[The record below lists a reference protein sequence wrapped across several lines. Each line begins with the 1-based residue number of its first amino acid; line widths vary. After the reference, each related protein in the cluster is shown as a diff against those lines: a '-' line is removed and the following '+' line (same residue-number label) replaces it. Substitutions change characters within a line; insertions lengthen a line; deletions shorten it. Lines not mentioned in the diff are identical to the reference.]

1 MSNMVRMVS
10 RTLLSF
16 SLATLY
22 LMIGSGLL
30 GVVAAAQGR
39 TAAHGD
45 KFDTESV
52 KEDFKFEVVSIRP
65 LSKPGAAPRPGITP
79 DGFNS
84 QLSVRDMIT
93 QAYDPGEWLAGLA
106 GNGTT
111 QISNPPQSLSDWYEI
126 NARVADEDREAWRN
140 QGIRHELQ
148 ASALRNVLKDRFKL
162 VIREQPAEFPGL
174 LLVTR
179 GKDVKLKATPPGFV
193 LPEGRPLRSGGVA
206 VGRARSWH
214 YYGASMEDLAAFLTL
229 TTVRPVQDRTGL
241 TGRYEF
247 TIQAIEHPS
256 QDPDELPENWPIS
269 QLGLEL
275 KPGKVPGRTLIIDH
289 IEKPSQN

>member
-45 KFDTESV
+45 KFGTESV

-65 LSKPGAAPRPGITP
+65 LSKPGPMFAQITP

-84 QLSVRDMIT
+84 QLPVRNIIM
-93 QAYDPGEWLAGLA
+93 QAYDPGLWLAGLSS
-106 GNGTT
+106 NGTT
-111 QISNPPQSLSDWYEI
+111 QISNPPQSISDYYEI

-140 QGIRHELQ
+140 QGLRHELL
-148 ASALRNVLKDRFKL
+148 ASALRDVLKDRFKL
-162 VIREQPAEFPGL
+162 VIREQPAEFSGL

-193 LPEGRPLRSGGVA
+193 LPEGRQLRSGGVA
-206 VGRARSWH
+206 VGRAASWH
-214 YYGASMEDLAAFLTL
+214 YYGASMEDLAAFLIL
-229 TTVRPVQDRTGL
+229 TTGRPVQDRTGL

-247 TIQAIEHPS
+247 TIQAIEHQS